1 MTRKV
6 CVVTGSRADFGFL
19 VWPMRALEAHPDFE
33 LQTVVTGAHLCPSFG
48 NTAREVEA
56 HGFEID
62 ARVDMLLGG
71 DSSIAIAKSTGLG
84 IIGFA
89 DVLPR
94 LQPDL
99 VMLLGDRFETF
110 AAATACLIA
119 GIPIAHLAGGDTTE
133 GAFDEQLRHAITKM
147 AHLHFVTNAD
157 AAQRVRQMGE
167 DPARIFEVG
176 SSGLDHVNR
185 APRRARE
192 DVFAE
197 IGLRPR
203 ARNIVVTFHPV
214 TLDTRSSVD
223 QLSQLLRA
231 LDALGPDVG
240 IVVSGSNAD
249 TEGAS
254 LNAMLRAFADARANV
269 VFRLSFDHALFINL
283 LRQVDAVVGNSSCG
297 LYEAPSFRIPTV
309 NIGDRQRGRLRAS
322 SVIDCP
328 PERDAIVAAVEGAF
342 RRDCKAVVN
351 PYGDGKASKRIVS
364 ALAGIE
370 DWKSL
375 LVKRF
380 MAAPPSE
387 GWSRVA

>member
-19 VWPMRALEAHPDFE
+19 VWPMREIAAHPELE

-48 NTAREVEA
+48 HTVDEVEA
-56 HGFEID
+56 HGFAIH
-62 ARVDMLLGG
+62 ARIDMLLGG
-71 DSSIAIAKSTGLG
+71 DSAAAVTKSTGLG
-84 IIGFA
+84 LLGFA

-99 VMLLGDRFETF
+99 VLLLGDRFETF

-147 AHLHFVTNAD
+147 AHLHFVTNGE
-157 AAQRVRQMGE
+157 AARRVRQMGE
-167 DPARIFEVG
+167 DPARIFDVG
-176 SSGLDHVNR
+176 SSGLDHVAR
-185 APRRARE
+185 TPRRPRE
-192 DVFAE
+192 EVFAE

-203 ARNIVVTFHPV
+203 ARNIVVTFHPA
-214 TLDTRSSVD
+214 TLDPRSSVD
-223 QLSQLLRA
+223 QLAIVLRA

-240 IVVSGSNAD
+240 VVVTGANAD

-254 LNAMLRAFADARANV
+254 INATLRTYADARPNV
-269 VFRLSFDHALFINL
+269 VFRLSLPHALFINL

-309 NIGDRQRGRLRAS
+309 NIGDRQRGRLRAE
-322 SVIDCP
+322 SVIDCA
-328 PERDAIVAAVEGAF
+328 PERDAIVAAVQDAF
-342 RRDCKAVVN
+342 GRDCRGVIN
-351 PYGDGKASKRIVS
+351 PYGDGCASPRIIA
-364 ALAGIE
+364 ALASID
-370 DWKSL
+370 DWKAL

-380 MAAPPSE
+380 IGPVEDLRHAA
-387 GWSRVA
+387 

>member
-1 MTRKV
+1 MVRRV

-19 VWPMRALEAHPDFE
+19 VYPMRALQSHPDFA

-48 NTAREVEA
+48 LTAREVEA
-56 HGFEID
+56 HGFAID

-71 DSSIAIAKSTGLG
+71 DSAAAVTKSTGLG
-84 IIGFA
+84 ILGFA

-157 AAQRVRQMGE
+157 AARRVRQMGE
-167 DPARIFEVG
+167 DPARIFDVG
-176 SSGLDHVNR
+176 SSGLDHVAR
-185 APRRARE
+185 APRRPRE

-214 TLDTRSSVD
+214 TLDPRSSVD
-223 QLSQLLRA
+223 QLSTLLRA

-240 IVVSGSNAD
+240 IVVTGSNAD

-254 LNAMLRAFADARANV
+254 LNALLRAYADARQNV
-269 VFRLSFDHALFINL
+269 VFRLSFDHALFVNL

-297 LYEAPSFRIPTV
+297 LYEAPTFRIPTV

-322 SVIDCP
+322 SVIDCV
-328 PERDAIVAAVEGAF
+328 PERDAIVAAIEEAF
-342 RRDCKAVVN
+342 VRDCRGVVN
-351 PYGDGKASKRIVS
+351 PYGDGNASARIVA
-364 ALAGIE
+364 ALAAID
-370 DWKSL
+370 DWKAL

-380 MAAPPSE
+380 VPIAVPEDVRNAA
-387 GWSRVA
+387 